1 MAKIK
6 CDIMQTT
13 RTQLKNRMFAAMTNI
28 LMTEIGR
35 RTREKTASQRSPR
48 NLKAAERLIKKAL
61 LKAEEAYP
69 VPISITLSHVLFQN
83 PLTAGL
89 VKRERKDLLKYIRYL
104 ICCRLPQGSLIAET
118 YRMLQRGE
126 KVEEEKLRAARRPLY
141 TLQVRQAA
149 KAGIS
154 EHLLKEFGFSL
165 YQALMEAFPRFGLVR
180 EGFSTQNWSTPE
192 MSIRN
197 VRYRVFE
204 NNPGLKEEV
213 ERAEEI
219 LKTGQEADPN
229 NARFIFQVRS
239 KILRLITAANLAK
252 WRLGAY
258 RHQDYFDS
266 TEKVVEKCFPF
277 ATHPFLYRFIDE
289 SGTKIKDL
297 QRIYAFIRSNSRT
310 GTLDDALDGF
320 ENQFYQNRQVGK
332 YFLRRHIVLS
342 RRELLDV
349 FLLLVVDREATQA
362 KLTEDLRGIRKRH
375 GSINED
381 VVKFGCPLVI
391 QYSLGLFEDLFGMSC
406 ERYLKIKLNS

>member
-1 MAKIK
+1 
-6 CDIMQTT
+6 MQTT
-13 RTQLKNRMFAAMTNI
+13 RTQLKNRMFAAMTSF
-28 LMTEIGR
+28 LMAEIGR

-61 LKAEEAYP
+61 VKADEAYP
-69 VPISITLSHVLFQN
+69 VPISITLSQVLFQN

-89 VKRERKDLLKYIRYL
+89 VKRERKDLLRYIRYL
-104 ICCRLPQGSLIAET
+104 ICRRLPRGSMIAET
-118 YRMLQRGE
+118 YRMLQSGE
-126 KVEEEKLRAARRPLY
+126 KVEEEKLRAARRLLY
-141 TLQVRQAA
+141 TLRARQAS

-192 MSIRN
+192 MGIRN
-197 VRYRVFE
+197 VRYRAFE

-219 LKTGQEADPN
+219 LKTGREADPD
-229 NARFIFQVRS
+229 NARFLLQMRS

-258 RHQDYFDS
+258 RRQDYFDS
-266 TEKVVEKCFPF
+266 IEKVVEKCFPF

-297 QRIYAFIRSNSRT
+297 QRIYAFIRSHLKG
-310 GTLDDALDGF
+310 GTLDNALDGF
-320 ENQFYQNRQVGK
+320 EGQFYQNWQVGK
-332 YFLRRHIVLS
+332 YFQRRHGVLS
-342 RRELLDV
+342 RGELLDI
-349 FLLLVVDREATQA
+349 FLLLVVDREATKA
-362 KLTEDLRGIRKRH
+362 RITEDLRGIRKRH

-381 VVKFGCPLVI
+381 VVKLGCPLVI

-406 ERYLKIKLNS
+406 ERYLRLNLFGDARPPL